1 MQVDQIAIA
10 LFGAFAAWLSQTR
23 DEKTRRWACIF
34 GLISQPFW
42 FYATWQAEQW
52 GMFALSALY
61 ALAWMKGLWV
71 HWLGPKQ
78 APHPIHARQ
87 VSDIE
92 QTTS

>member
-78 APHPIHARQ
+78 APHPIHGRQ
-87 VSDIE
+87 VSDVE